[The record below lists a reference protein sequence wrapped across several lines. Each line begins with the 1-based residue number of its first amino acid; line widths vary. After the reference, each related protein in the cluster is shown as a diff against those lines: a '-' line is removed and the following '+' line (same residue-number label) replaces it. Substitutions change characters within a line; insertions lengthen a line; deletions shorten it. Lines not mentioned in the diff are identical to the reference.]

1 MRGEEVRFT
10 HRFCDFFWKKAYSL
24 CVRKRKEDNIW
35 LLFDAIVST
44 GKINIGI
51 RVSHYNAFNYKCMS
65 YLGDLG
71 EFKEKAINIKSV
83 PEIYEA
89 HKLSIDLFL
98 KNLDRQNTDQLPF
111 WQRRLD

>member
-1 MRGEEVRFT
+1 M
-10 HRFCDFFWKKAYSL
+10 
-24 CVRKRKEDNIW
+24 CVRKSKEDNIW
-35 LLFDAIVST
+35 LLFDAMGST
-44 GKINIGI
+44 GKINTSI

-65 YLGDLG
+65 YFGDLG

-98 KNLDRQNTDQLPF
+98 KNFDRQNTDQLPF